1 MKLII
6 YSFLLFA
13 TLNSSAQPDFSKE
26 EQLEYMKQMG
36 SRTAKQT
43 WWFFDQRLKEPLD
56 YTFQH
61 VYIEFIGVYI
71 KDIKQLPSGKYHGL
85 VDLDLP
91 HDPSFSETNQEIK
104 FDSAEIDDWF
114 MVDDTYLIG
123 GFGLRLMDFNDLK
136 TFKKKGKFSIPFQSI
151 NEDFI
156 KSSKMTG
163 SLDYD
168 YGSEDD
174 EDQRINLQELFPGGD
189 KGFHDS
195 IQSRLNYPEY
205 AHYMGIEGYVT
216 IQFTLLVDY
225 GVIENLKVIR
235 GVGAGLS
242 DVAKSAFRQTS
253 RYWKPTTNQ
262 KNKLKSIR
270 FTQSVRFYF
279 RDYEQTFK

>member
-1 MKLII
+1 MKFII
-6 YSFLLFA
+6 YSFLLFV
-13 TLNSSAQPDFSKE
+13 TLHSSAQTDFSKE

-43 WWFFDQRLKEPLD
+43 WWFFDKRLKEPLK

-61 VYIEFIGVYI
+61 VYIEFIGVYV
-71 KDIKQLPSGKYHGL
+71 KDIKQLPSGKYQGL

-114 MVDDTYLIG
+114 MVDDTYLVG
-123 GFGLRLMDFNDLK
+123 GFWLRLMHFDDLK
-136 TFKKKGKFSIPFQSI
+136 TFKRKGKFSIPFQSI

-156 KSSKMTG
+156 KSSKMT
-163 SLDYD
+163 SSMDYD
-168 YGSEDD
+168 YDSDDD
-174 EDQRINLQELFPGGD
+174 EGYRMNIQELFPGGD
-189 KGFHDS
+189 KGFQDS
-195 IQSRLNYPEY
+195 IQSRLTYPEY
-205 AHYMGIEGYVT
+205 AYYMGIEGYVT

-242 DVAKSAFRQTS
+242 DVAKTAFRQTS
-253 RYWKPTTNQ
+253 KYWKPTTDKN
-262 KNKLKSIR
+262 NKLKSIR